1 LGGCTAHNARER
13 VHETAQKYPDRL
25 RIELNALVTRVVF
38 DEHNRAT
45 GVEYLT
51 GERLYRDY
59 G

>member
-1 LGGCTAHNARER
+1 MRSTTLVCVSTLP
-13 VHETAQKYPDRL
+13 K
-25 RIELNALVTRVVF
+25 LNALVTRVVF

>member
-1 LGGCTAHNARER
+1 M
-13 VHETAQKYPDRL
+13 
-25 RIELNALVTRVVF
+25 TRVVV

-59 G
+59 GQSATTSGELRQAQVAREVILSVVLSTPRSC